1 MGLDSAQLKAI
12 NDAQMASDLDKG
24 AAGSIFAK
32 AFDEQYQK
40 QVQKKKEE
48 KEKLEKVKDESIA
61 DFEKLSQLGSSLG
74 TFKDL
79 GADYLKGIEDKLYA
93 TWDIESK
100 FEREK
105 QQNEILSAME
115 EDMKPFA
122 EVNSY
127 LTSLK
132 EANSKYETGGISTQH
147 KDEIITIGGKE
158 YNKYDLFQAIGLN
171 GKAHSMNQVS
181 TILNGEEVIINFDE
195 LKSDEFKVSYLD
207 GAEIDTHF
215 RIINDFTSKARM
227 GNMTK
232 QQVEVMANDF
242 LNNMGEEWTR
252 NMAYNYYQF
261 DGSMDD
267 EARRKALGDGMIDM
281 RGFVKDRMVE
291 KIRAGYVQK
300 EDKPDEQTLTEGRIA
315 VFTDAATTPIAARDL
330 ISNRLPD
337 ASEFQDTQLP
347 MPSGAEGGTVRF
359 KTTDMEGRETW
370 TPYYN
375 LADEKQRKQAMEI
388 TARIL
393 YGDRGGAQIGDTLF
407 GRKK

>member
-1 MGLDSAQLKAI
+1 
-12 NDAQMASDLDKG
+12 
-24 AAGSIFAK
+24 
-32 AFDEQYQK
+32 
-40 QVQKKKEE
+40 
-48 KEKLEKVKDESIA
+48 
-61 DFEKLSQLGSSLG
+61 
-74 TFKDL
+74 
-79 GADYLKGIEDKLYA
+79 
-93 TWDIESK
+93 
-100 FEREK
+100 
-105 QQNEILSAME
+105 
-115 EDMKPFA
+115 
-122 EVNSY
+122 
-127 LTSLK
+127 
-132 EANSKYETGGISTQH
+132 
-147 KDEIITIGGKE
+147 
-158 YNKYDLFQAIGLN
+158 
-171 GKAHSMNQVS
+171 
-181 TILNGEEVIINFDE
+181 
-195 LKSDEFKVSYLD
+195 
-207 GAEIDTHF
+207 
-215 RIINDFTSKARM
+215 M